1 MAWATWLTPLEAG
14 QSQRYEVSSDK
25 DGMSKRRDNYNDGE
39 VRSIRGGQVLT
50 IIMQDSVVHHNRFL
64 FLLFFFSSFGGG
76 SYYGDAA
83 LCVLCLSVD
92 LILRGSNFYACC
104 RDS

>member
-14 QSQRYEVSSDK
+14 QSQRYEGSSDK
-25 DGMSKRRDNYNDGE
+25 DVMSKRRDNYNDGE

-64 FLLFFFSSFGGG
+64 FLLFFFLLLVGVRIMGMRHCAFFA
-76 SYYGDAA
+76 Y
-83 LCVLCLSVD
+83 L
-92 LILRGSNFYACC
+92 LI
-104 RDS
+104 